1 MTEDEEEILRK
12 STMGCGK
19 DEKMILVGLWR
30 IQTNPSDRAST
41 TGYVDNVC

>member
-19 DEKMILVGLWR
+19 DEKIDDLSGFVAHSNKSFR
-30 IQTNPSDRAST
+30 
-41 TGYVDNVC
+41 